1 HAPGPRPWRG
11 TARRYDPR
19 PYGSVHMSTQ
29 GPFRL
34 DGRTAAVIGAS
45 SGIGEAVAV
54 ACARA
59 GAHVTCLDV
68 EGGKADA
75 VAGRLRREGGQADSA
90 PIDFVQAGA
99 VPAAPGETHDRQGR
113 LDLVVATPGIN
124 VRKPILA
131 YTDDEVDRVMAIN
144 IKGNFNVLRAA
155 GRIMTQQRSG
165 AIVLYSSIRSVVVE
179 PGQAVYAASKAA
191 IVQLVRTAAAEFGAY
206 NVRVNAVAPGV
217 VETPLTAPIKNTKE
231 WFDAYSAKSVLKRWS
246 QPDEVAGPTLFLV
259 SDAAS
264 YVTGSVL

>member
-1 HAPGPRPWRG
+1 M
-11 TARRYDPR
+11 
-19 PYGSVHMSTQ
+19 SVQ

-68 EGGKADA
+68 EGGKAEA
-75 VAGRLRREGGQADSA
+75 VASRLRREGMQAELA
-90 PIDFVQAGA
+90 TIDFLQSAAVQRALDDIN
-99 VPAAPGETHDRQGR
+99 DRSGR
-113 LDLVVATPGIN
+113 LDVVVATPGIN
-124 VRKPILA
+124 VRKPILS
-131 YTDDEVDRVMAIN
+131 YTDEEVDRVLTIN

-165 AIVLYSSIRSVVVE
+165 SIVLYSSIRSLVVE

-191 IVQLVRTAAAEFGAY
+191 IVQLVRTAAAEFGPY

-217 VETPLTAPIKNTKE
+217 VETPLTAPIKANKE
-231 WFDAYSAKSVLKRWS
+231 WFEAYAAKSVFKRWA
-246 QPDEVAGPTLFLV
+246 QPDEIAGPTLFLC

-264 YVTGSVL
+264 YVTGTVLFVDGGWTAVDGRFQPPGM

>member
-1 HAPGPRPWRG
+1 
-11 TARRYDPR
+11 
-19 PYGSVHMSTQ
+19 M
-29 GPFRL
+29 
-34 DGRTAAVIGAS
+34 IGAS

-68 EGGKADA
+68 EGGKAES
-75 VAGRLRREGGQADSA
+75 VASRLRREGMQAESA
-90 PIDFVQAGA
+90 TIDFLQSAVVQRALDEINGR
-99 VPAAPGETHDRQGR
+99 HGR
-113 LDLVVATPGIN
+113 LDVVVATPGIN
-124 VRKPILA
+124 VRKPILS
-131 YTDDEVDRVMAIN
+131 YTDEEVDRVLTIN

-165 AIVLYSSIRSVVVE
+165 SIVLYSSIRSLVVE

-191 IVQLVRTAAAEFGAY
+191 IVQLVRTAAAEFGPY

-217 VETPLTAPIKNTKE
+217 VETPLTAPIKANKE
-231 WFDAYSAKSVLKRWS
+231 WFDAYAAKTVFKRWA
-246 QPDEVAGPTLFLV
+246 QPEEIAGPTLFLV

-264 YVTGSVL
+264 YVTGTVLFVDGGWTAVDGRFQPPGM

>member
-1 HAPGPRPWRG
+1 
-11 TARRYDPR
+11 
-19 PYGSVHMSTQ
+19 
-29 GPFRL
+29 
-34 DGRTAAVIGAS
+34 VIGAS

-68 EGGKADA
+68 EGGKAES
-75 VAGRLRREGGQADSA
+75 VASRLRREGMQAESA
-90 PIDFVQAGA
+90 TIDFLQSAVVQRALDEINGR
-99 VPAAPGETHDRQGR
+99 HGR
-113 LDLVVATPGIN
+113 LDVVVATPGIN
-124 VRKPILA
+124 VRKPILS
-131 YTDDEVDRVMAIN
+131 YTDEEVDRVLTIN

-165 AIVLYSSIRSVVVE
+165 SIVLYSSIRSLVVE

-191 IVQLVRTAAAEFGAY
+191 IVQLVRTAAAEFGPY

-217 VETPLTAPIKNTKE
+217 VETPLTAPIKANKE
-231 WFDAYSAKSVLKRWS
+231 WFDAYAAKTVFKRWA
-246 QPDEVAGPTLFLV
+246 QPEEIAGPTLFLV

-264 YVTGSVL
+264 YVTGTVLFVDGGWTAVDGRFQPPGM

>member
-1 HAPGPRPWRG
+1 
-11 TARRYDPR
+11 
-19 PYGSVHMSTQ
+19 MSMQ

-68 EGGKADA
+68 EGGKAES
-75 VAGRLRREGGQADSA
+75 VASRLRREGMQAESA
-90 PIDFVQAGA
+90 TIDFLQSAVVQRALDEINGR
-99 VPAAPGETHDRQGR
+99 HGR
-113 LDLVVATPGIN
+113 LDVVVATPGIN
-124 VRKPILA
+124 VRKPILS
-131 YTDDEVDRVMAIN
+131 YTDEEVDRVLTIN

-165 AIVLYSSIRSVVVE
+165 SIVLYSSIRSLVVE

-191 IVQLVRTAAAEFGAY
+191 IVQLVRTAAAEFGPY

-217 VETPLTAPIKNTKE
+217 VETPLTAPIKANKE
-231 WFDAYSAKSVLKRWS
+231 WFDAYAAKTVFKRWA
-246 QPDEVAGPTLFLV
+246 QPEEIAGPTLFLV

-264 YVTGSVL
+264 YVTGTVLFVDGGWTAVDGRFQPPGM

>member
-1 HAPGPRPWRG
+1 
-11 TARRYDPR
+11 
-19 PYGSVHMSTQ
+19 MSMQ

-45 SGIGEAVAV
+45 SGVGGAVAG

-68 EGGKADA
+68 EGGKAES
-75 VAGRLRREGGQADSA
+75 VASRLRREGMQAESA
-90 PIDFVQAGA
+90 TIDFLQSAVVQRALDEINGR
-99 VPAAPGETHDRQGR
+99 HGR
-113 LDLVVATPGIN
+113 LDVVVATPGIN
-124 VRKPILA
+124 VRKPILS
-131 YTDDEVDRVMAIN
+131 YTDEEVDRVLTIN

-165 AIVLYSSIRSVVVE
+165 SIVLYSSIRSLVVE

-191 IVQLVRTAAAEFGAY
+191 IVQLVRTAAAEFGPY

-217 VETPLTAPIKNTKE
+217 V
-231 WFDAYSAKSVLKRWS
+231 
-246 QPDEVAGPTLFLV
+246 
-259 SDAAS
+259 
-264 YVTGSVL
+264 